1 MKDYIDVKLNDLFV
15 KTYND
20 SVDDIIK
27 TYDRLIKEFED
38 KHLKN
43 EEDRNYFYKQ
53 LFVTITSYNDIIL
66 TEDVAIH
73 LLKKLS
79 KKSAKEYYMPIMD
92 ILMLT
97 ALSFDT
103 KNNDIESVNY
113 FKKAVKHSE
122 LYLEEAKKDYYN
134 AYCCALGWLGVIAYK
149 NGKYKECIKYNKR
162 ILELYDSVKSLE
174 GFYYKEYDPKVVEDY
189 INESK
194 KRL

>member
-27 TYDRLIKEFED
+27 TYDRLIKGFED